1 MRDSSCADARWAVRL
16 FVAKECESASP
27 CLLAQNS
34 VSVVFLALHLD
45 WHVYCRKQ
53 SKKEKQGLQ
62 RKGKRKPPHFLD
74 SIEICLAMFCNRI
87 KKPSRCRMLMEFFT
101 NGCYAS
107 QLAHTPTSKSCSADG
122 LSPTSF
128 TKHRFTKSTKSADH
142 LIGERE
148 GGLCSKIVFIIYCSF
163 CSVNRT

>member
-1 MRDSSCADARWAVRL
+1 MSYSDESC
-16 FVAKECESASP
+16 FS
-27 CLLAQNS
+27 CLLGTTVGLAGVLQKTIKKGKTRVTAQ
-34 VSVVFLALHLD
+34 
-45 WHVYCRKQ
+45 R
-53 SKKEKQGLQ
+53 
-62 RKGKRKPPHFLD
+62 KRKPLHFLD

-122 LSPTSF
+122 LSSTSF

-163 CSVNRT
+163 RSVNRT

>member
-1 MRDSSCADARWAVRL
+1 MYFSVSFSEELCL
-16 FVAKECESASP
+16 S
-27 CLLAQNS
+27 CLLGTTLGLAGVLQKTIKKGKTRVTAQ
-34 VSVVFLALHLD
+34 
-45 WHVYCRKQ
+45 R
-53 SKKEKQGLQ
+53 
-62 RKGKRKPPHFLD
+62 KRKPLHFLD